1 MEKPKY
7 STTKPNSHIIFPRIQ
22 PFKDNNYGGVIFWE
36 LAGDA
41 PLKGSSLTD
50 VIYKGF
56 FGDGGIL
63 CLFSAFFVL
72 IIMCQEEFIFWSSL
86 FGVL

>member
-1 MEKPKY
+1 MYSESKGEMYTYEDETSLGEKVKY
-7 STTKPNSHIIFPRIQ
+7 V
-22 PFKDNNYGGVIFWE
+22 KDNNYGGIIFWE

-56 FGDGGIL
+56 L
-63 CLFSAFFVL
+63 E
-72 IIMCQEEFIFWSSL
+72 M
-86 FGVL
+86 GVYLQMINYLSHQKYL

>member
-1 MEKPKY
+1 MYTYEDETSLGEKVKY
-7 STTKPNSHIIFPRIQ
+7 V
-22 PFKDNNYGGVIFWE
+22 KDNNYGGIIFWE

-56 FGDGGIL
+56 L
-63 CLFSAFFVL
+63 E
-72 IIMCQEEFIFWSSL
+72 M
-86 FGVL
+86 GVYLQMINYLSHQKYL